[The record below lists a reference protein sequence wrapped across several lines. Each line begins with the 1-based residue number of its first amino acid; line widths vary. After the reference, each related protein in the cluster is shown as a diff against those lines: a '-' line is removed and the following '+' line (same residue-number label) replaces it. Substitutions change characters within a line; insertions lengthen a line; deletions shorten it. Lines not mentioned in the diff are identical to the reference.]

1 MSKTILLSLIGK
13 EPTGNFRAYKEFGP
27 NVLIHVFSD
36 VSVETSEKI
45 LSLVDKNT
53 QIVKIKIEADNYSQI
68 LESLVNLNLD
78 ISPDDHININV
89 TGGTKMMC
97 LASIDFGKLLEQKC
111 KVSYLYTDI
120 NTQKIHWFYENK
132 SESFCEEFELE
143 EYIVLRGQKI
153 KSKDNYTDLIEK
165 FEDALQELKD
175 ILKDQVKLLV
185 WNKFLNSYVSKVR
198 KLSSNSKNKSTS
210 EIIKLLDNENT
221 GSKFRIIWNDN
232 LFQIFHLDMV
242 LIEIE
247 LKKED
252 IDWFVFNGG
261 WFELLTANK
270 LAKKYDSNKMYM
282 NVKFPVLKDVK
293 LDKNEVDIL
302 INDGGKL
309 IFVECKSGNLYP
321 EAINSI
327 KVREETY
334 GGEIGKSLLITRFD
348 MFKEKNDSAKVI
360 IDKCKDLNIQLKT
373 YNSL

>member
-36 VSVETSEKI
+36 VSEEASEKI

-53 QIVKIKIEADNYSQI
+53 HVEKIKIEADNYSQI
-68 LESLVNLNLD
+68 LESLVKLNLE
-78 ISPDDHININV
+78 ISPEDHININV

-97 LASIDFGKLLEQKC
+97 LASIDFGKLLQQKC

-132 SESFCEEFELE
+132 SDSFCEEFVLE

-165 FEDALQELKD
+165 FDDALQEIKD
-175 ILKDQVKLLV
+175 IINDHVKLMV
-185 WNKFLNSYVSKVR
+185 WNKFLGSIASKVR
-198 KLSSNSKNKSTS
+198 KLTFESRNNTTS
-210 EIIKLLDNENT
+210 EILKIIESENT
-221 GSKFRIIWNDN
+221 SSKYRTIWNDN
-232 LFQIFHLDMV
+232 LFQIFHSDILFLEV
-242 LIEIE
+242 E
-247 LKKED
+247 LEKDD
-252 IDWFVFNGG
+252 IIWFIFNGG

-270 LAKKYDSNKMYM
+270 LAEKYDIDKMYM
-282 NVKFPVLKDVK
+282 NVKFSVLKDVK

-334 GGEIGKSLLITRFD
+334 GGEIGKSLLVTRFD

-360 IDKCKDLNIQLKT
+360 IDKCKDLNIKITT